1 MVGHVVGAHNGAGVV
16 AALLQN
22 FHAGIGKAIHHFF
35 GLGKTFAAV
44 HQRGGAHQV
53 VDAVQAAVPLL
64 HGTQQGFGT
73 FCCGVIAIFQRKIC
87 ANAATVQRFI
97 GVDIFRPVA
106 GNIHNAVNFPDG
118 NQRFVMRKA
127 DRLAQGVIRHSH
139 VLCPPLTAYFNNG
152 VHADRHIAR

>member
-1 MVGHVVGAHNGAGVV
+1 MVVGAHNGAGVV

-87 ANAATVQRFI
+87 ANAATVQR
-97 GVDIFRPVA
+97 
-106 GNIHNAVNFPDG
+106 
-118 NQRFVMRKA
+118 
-127 DRLAQGVIRHSH
+127 S
-139 VLCPPLTAYFNNG
+139 
-152 VHADRHIAR
+152 

>member
-1 MVGHVVGAHNGAGVV
+1 MGAHNGAGVV